1 MSPSPFLSVVL
12 PAFNEGA
19 AIQKTLASMRAF
31 LDQQAYSYQII
42 VAADG
47 DDDTPE
53 QVQALAHEWPALQLT
68 AERGRHGK
76 GHGLRRGMAL
86 ATGQIVGFLDADY
99 KTPIDEIANV
109 IPWFDQGYD
118 LVVGSRALS
127 DSRIEQYQPL
137 YRRLGSRAFA
147 LGMHAIVGLHQIRD
161 TQCGFKFFTRQAAI
175 EIFSRCR
182 IDGYMCD
189 VEILWIAERL
199 GCRVKEVGIVWRDD
213 GDSRLQLVSGNARNA
228 LDLFRIRL
236 GRYPVSSTRALAE
249 SMDHKRE

>member
-1 MSPSPFLSVVL
+1 VL

-19 AIQKTLASMRAF
+19 AIHKTLTSMRAF
-31 LDQQAYSYQII
+31 LDQQPYSYQLI

-53 QVQALAHEWPALQLT
+53 QVAALAREWPALQLT
-68 AERGRHGK
+68 AESGRRGK

-86 ATGQIVGFLDADY
+86 ATGQVVGFIDADY

-109 IPWFDQGYD
+109 IPWFDHGYD

-147 LGMHAIVGLHQIRD
+147 LAMHAIVGLHDIHD

-175 EIFSRCR
+175 DIFSRCR

-199 GCRVKEVGIVWRDD
+199 GCRVKEVGILWRDD

-228 LDLFRIRL
+228 LDLFRIRF
-236 GRYPVSSTRALAE
+236 GRYAVAGATSLA
-249 SMDHKRE
+249 DQVDR